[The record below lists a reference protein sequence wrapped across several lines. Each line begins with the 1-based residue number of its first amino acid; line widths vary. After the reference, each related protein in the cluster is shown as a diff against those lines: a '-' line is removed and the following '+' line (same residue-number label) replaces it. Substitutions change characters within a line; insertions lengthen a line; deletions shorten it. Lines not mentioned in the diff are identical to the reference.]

1 MNLILAHFGSIESNN
16 LIYSKNNKKHI
27 QLMIRGVQK
36 RCVNVQRTTRQ
47 HYQGSCDTILR
58 KSLRLPKVT
67 SQDMNHRI
75 KSFQVLL
82 NI

>member
-1 MNLILAHFGSIESNN
+1 
-16 LIYSKNNKKHI
+16 
-27 QLMIRGVQK
+27 MIRGVQK

-67 SQDMNHRI
+67 SQDMNHRN